1 MRTVIA
7 LVGRPNVGKS
17 TLFNQLTRSRDALV
31 ADYAGLTRDRKY
43 GIGVVGGDY
52 MVIDT
57 GGLSGA
63 EATIDTLMAD
73 QTWAGIQEADRIIF
87 MVDGRQGVTAADETI
102 AQELR
107 ALGKPVYIVVNKTDG
122 VDADQAMTD
131 FYALGY
137 PTLIPIAASHG
148 RGVRQM
154 IEKVL
159 EGTEQSEEELPE
171 EDRDAIKIAF
181 VGRPNVGKS
190 TLVNRIL
197 GEDRVVVSELAGTTR
212 DSIYIPF
219 ERDGQKYV
227 LIDTAGVRRRGKVNE
242 TVEKFSIV
250 KTLDAIDRADVVIN
264 VIDAHEGITDQD
276 VSLIG
281 LTLDAGRAVVVAI
294 NKWDGLKEDEREWIR
309 KKYEVKLPFL
319 TFAEHYTIS
328 ALHGTG
334 VGLLYPAVNRAYK
347 SARVD
352 VPTTRLTAILEQA
365 VFRHQPP
372 MIGGR
377 RIKLRYAHQ
386 GGRRPP
392 VIVIHGNQTNR
403 LPGDYKRYLENAFR
417 DALKLKGTPI
427 RFEFKTGKNP
437 YAGKKKK
444 IENTRDMSL
453 RERTRE
459 HRRRR

>member
-31 ADYAGLTRDRKY
+31 ADYSGLTRDRKY
-43 GIGVVGGDY
+43 GFGVVGGDY

-57 GGLSGA
+57 GGLSGQD
-63 EATIDTLMAD
+63 ETIDTLMAD
-73 QTWAGIQEADRIIF
+73 QTWAGIKEADKIILI
-87 MVDGRQGVTAADETI
+87 VDGRQGRTAADEMI
-102 AQELR
+102 GRELR
-107 ALGKPVYIVVNKTDG
+107 QLGKPVYIIVNKTDG
-122 VDADQAMTD
+122 VDADQAMTE
-131 FYALGY
+131 FYSLGY
-137 PTLIPIAASHG
+137 PSVIPIAASHG

-154 IEKVL
+154 IEAVL
-159 EGTEQSEEELPE
+159 EGEEEREKDPL
-171 EDRDAIKIAF
+171 EDDHDAIRIAF
-181 VGRPNVGKS
+181 ICRPNVGKS

-197 GEDRVVVSELAGTTR
+197 GENRVVVSEVAGTTR

-219 ERDGQKYV
+219 ERDGQRYV
-227 LIDTAGVRRRGKVNE
+227 LIDTAGVRRRGKVSE

-281 LTLDAGRAVVVAI
+281 LTLDAGRSVVVAI
-294 NKWDGLKEDEREWIR
+294 NKWDGLKADEREWIHE
-309 KKYEVKLPFL
+309 KYTIKLPFL

-334 VGLLYPAVNRAYK
+334 VGLLYPAVIRAAE

-352 VPTTRLTAILEQA
+352 IPTTRLTAILEQA

-372 MIGGR
+372 LVGGR

-386 GGRRPP
+386 GGRKPP
-392 VIVIHGNQTNR
+392 VIVIHGNQTDR
-403 LPGDYKRYLENAFR
+403 LPTEYKRYLENTFR
-417 DALKLKGTPI
+417 DTLKLKGTPI
-427 RFEFKTGKNP
+427 RFQFKTGKNP
-437 YAGKKKK
+437 YAGNKKKVV
-444 IENTRDMSL
+444 NTRDTSL
-453 RERTRE
+453 RDRTRE
-459 HRRRR
+459 HRRRG